1 MVIKQAIHL
10 STRINTNIAM
20 HAGMSDLFR
29 DLIAVRGIVSLT
41 NRKLNRKIAR
51 SVAVKNYD
59 VV

>member
-1 MVIKQAIHL
+1 L